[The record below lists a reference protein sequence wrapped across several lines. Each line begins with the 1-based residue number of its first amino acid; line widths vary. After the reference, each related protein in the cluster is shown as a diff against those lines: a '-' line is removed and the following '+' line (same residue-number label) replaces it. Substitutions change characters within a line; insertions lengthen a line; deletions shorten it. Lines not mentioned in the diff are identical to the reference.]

1 VVNAIN
7 GATTADDAFSMA
19 GALQAGAY
27 NYTLRQGAADESWY
41 LTTAATSAGDRG
53 AQNYR
58 SAVYLYNSLFAQ
70 AMDYD
75 SALLG
80 SLDSRRYAAR
90 AATESGS
97 NMWARF
103 QAGQLSHDHGSDDLR
118 SGNTPDSK
126 GGYTFLQIGSDLWQN
141 ADSAMALSVGIY
153 GAAGLSKVDVQRSND
168 SKAGTVKD
176 DAYSAGLYF
185 NGVHER
191 GWWFDV
197 VAQGTR
203 HNFDTDPR
211 DGDGMKT
218 HGWGYVGSFE
228 TGLPFEVGAGLV
240 LEPQVQYQ
248 YRSVD
253 LNDGGDDVADIKFG
267 DAHSQQVRAGLRIG
281 NNATLKATG
290 NPPPVSWWVRPSFIQ
305 TFDSKGDLRVGAPG
319 VANSETT
326 FSPDQDGTAAALDV
340 GLDGQIRDNVTLGV
354 RAGYTQTLDDAGT
367 GGYGGQVTLKISF

>member
-1 VVNAIN
+1 
-7 GATTADDAFSMA
+7 
-19 GALQAGAY
+19 
-27 NYTLRQGAADESWY
+27 
-41 LTTAATSAGDRG
+41 
-53 AQNYR
+53 
-58 SAVYLYNSLFAQ
+58 
-70 AMDYD
+70 
-75 SALLG
+75 
-80 SLDSRRYAAR
+80 
-90 AATESGS
+90 
-97 NMWARF
+97 
-103 QAGQLSHDHGSDDLR
+103 
-118 SGNTPDSK
+118 
-126 GGYTFLQIGSDLWQN
+126 
-141 ADSAMALSVGIY
+141 
-153 GAAGLSKVDVQRSND
+153 
-168 SKAGTVKD
+168 
-176 DAYSAGLYF
+176 
-185 NGVHER
+185 
-191 GWWFDV
+191 
-197 VAQGTR
+197 
-203 HNFDTDPR
+203 
-211 DGDGMKT
+211 
-218 HGWGYVGSFE
+218 
-228 TGLPFEVGAGLV
+228 V